1 MLPRDKFDHF
11 KPQADP
17 YYREIPDIRLD
28 GLKPKSSNVPVI
40 SVMISTWNRYSQLA
54 RSLEC
59 YARQEF
65 RDFEILLNDDGS
77 TQNIKALVEQFSP
90 YVNIKYYHTPRSKW
104 VSCGSPAYKKMMP
117 DAQGKII
124 AITHPEIMISFD
136 ALQFV
141 HDVLLKGKQDEIVE
155 YVINYPPEP
164 KWKWKWVS
172 LRPNFFVDG
181 NYELID
187 VADWHSSLDKFQGLP
202 SWENWGGFAGRP
214 NSWHSNHFEYPWWFF
229 GAALKE
235 CPIWDAM
242 VGFVGHATLDMWMM
256 KYRAVYHLLDVVP
269 DKVMCYHQPHVTSA
283 VAPEGEA
290 AGAMIV

>member
-1 MLPRDKFDHF
+1 MLPRDKFDRF

-17 YYREIPDIRLD
+17 YYREISDIRLD
-28 GLKPKSSNVPVI
+28 DLKPKSSNVPVI
-40 SVMISTWNRYSQLA
+40 SVMISTWNRHSQLA

-90 YVNIKYYHTPRSKW
+90 YVNIKYYHTPRSTW

-141 HDVLLKGKQDEIVE
+141 YDVLLECKQDELVE
-155 YVINYPPEP
+155 YVINYPNNP
-164 KWKWKWVS
+164 KPKWKWVS
-172 LRPNFFVDG
+172 LRPNFFIDD

-187 VADWHSSLDKFQGLP
+187 VADWHSSLDRFQELP

-214 NSWHSNHFEYPWWFF
+214 NLWHSNHFEYPWWFF

-256 KYRAVYHLLDVVP
+256 KYRSVYHLLDVVP

-290 AGAMIV
+290 AGAMVV